1 MNRFLKK
8 LFGSKELGVI
18 VIIIVLFLI
27 LSVSATSTFINM
39 ANFESLQASIAP
51 NAIIAAGMMM
61 LLMSGVFDL
70 SVGSV
75 MGLTG
80 AVVALVLSRGAG
92 VVPSILVGLGVGLGV
107 GLFNGGLIAFARVNP
122 LIATIGTL
130 YIGRGLVNA
139 LMRGEL
145 RYGIPIKNEAFLVLG
160 QGKTLGVY
168 NMFWVMIVIIALAQ
182 FVTLKTNSGR
192 KLYFIGSSYE
202 AARLVGI
209 KVRRLRLFMYGM
221 SGVLAATAGILATSR
236 FGISSLYLGVNLE
249 LKTIISCLI
258 GGATI
263 AGGQG
268 LIVGSFLGVLFIA
281 LVVSVFNILEIGAF
295 WQNIIVGV
303 ILISIVSLDAYLVT
317 RRKRALGEI

>member
-1 MNRFLKK
+1 
-8 LFGSKELGVI
+8 
-18 VIIIVLFLI
+18 
-27 LSVSATSTFINM
+27 
-39 ANFESLQASIAP
+39 
-51 NAIIAAGMMM
+51 
-61 LLMSGVFDL
+61 
-70 SVGSV
+70 

-80 AVVALVLSRGAG
+80 AIISIVLSRGIP
-92 VVPSILVGLGVGLGV
+92 VIPSIIVGLGVGLAF

-139 LMRGEL
+139 IMRGEL
-145 RYGIPIKNEAFLVLG
+145 RSGIPIRNEAFLVLG

-168 NMFWVMIVIIALAQ
+168 NMFWVMIVVIALAQ
-182 FVTLKTNSGR
+182 FLTLKTNNGR
-192 KLYFIGSSYE
+192 KIYFIGSNYE

-209 KVRRLRLFMYGM
+209 KVKKLRLLMYGL

-236 FGISSLYLGVNLE
+236 FGISSLYLGVSIE

-268 LIVGSFLGVLFIA
+268 LIAGSFLGVVFIA
-281 LVVSVFNILEIGAF
+281 LVVSVFNILEIGIH